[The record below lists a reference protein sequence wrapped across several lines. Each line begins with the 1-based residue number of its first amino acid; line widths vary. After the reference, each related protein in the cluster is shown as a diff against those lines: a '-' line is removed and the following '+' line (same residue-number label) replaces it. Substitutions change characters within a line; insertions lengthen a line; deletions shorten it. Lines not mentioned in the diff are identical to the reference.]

1 MKRIISF
8 IKELPTKTK
17 IKYTVIA
24 SCIILAVVLQ
34 VIGGNI
40 KSELPD
46 EQVANAWDKDG
57 GYTQISAYLSG
68 GSVTEEDKYQEIC
81 YNLQT
86 ALKEESIEPTSEK
99 SRLMIGA
106 YSGAG
111 NVSLT
116 RNGTSVT
123 VNALGVGGDFFQ
135 FHPIDLVDGTTFN
148 DDFLMQ
154 DYIIIDPE
162 TAWALF
168 GSNYVAGMTVTI
180 NDIPFI
186 VAGVYEPTD
195 AYLAKEAGLDQ
206 SLVFMFYSS
215 LKTYGSVE
223 GIDSMEFLMPNP
235 VSGYALKTVTEKA
248 GLDAGK
254 SVIVETS
261 ERFSMEN
268 LYKVALSYGER
279 SMSKRSIV
287 YPYWENMARGYEDI
301 LSFMLIIK
309 TILWSVVVILLWIS
323 LRPIKHLKQGLQF
336 VKRKIKGRKWNE
348 KK

>member
-111 NVSLT
+111 
-116 RNGTSVT
+116 
-123 VNALGVGGDFFQ
+123 
-135 FHPIDLVDGTTFN
+135 
-148 DDFLMQ
+148 
-154 DYIIIDPE
+154 
-162 TAWALF
+162 
-168 GSNYVAGMTVTI
+168 
-180 NDIPFI
+180 
-186 VAGVYEPTD
+186 
-195 AYLAKEAGLDQ
+195 
-206 SLVFMFYSS
+206 
-215 LKTYGSVE
+215 
-223 GIDSMEFLMPNP
+223 
-235 VSGYALKTVTEKA
+235 
-248 GLDAGK
+248 
-254 SVIVETS
+254 
-261 ERFSMEN
+261 
-268 LYKVALSYGER
+268 
-279 SMSKRSIV
+279 
-287 YPYWENMARGYEDI
+287 
-301 LSFMLIIK
+301 
-309 TILWSVVVILLWIS
+309 
-323 LRPIKHLKQGLQF
+323 
-336 VKRKIKGRKWNE
+336 
-348 KK
+348 